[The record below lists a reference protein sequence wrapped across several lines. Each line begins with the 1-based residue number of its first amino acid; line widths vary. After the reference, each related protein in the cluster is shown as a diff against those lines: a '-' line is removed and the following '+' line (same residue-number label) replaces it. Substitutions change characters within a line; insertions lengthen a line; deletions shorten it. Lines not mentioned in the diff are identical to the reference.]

1 MFWISNIWC
10 FSLGFREALGVEFG
24 NFPSILTFW
33 TFQSAFPCKFSGLY
47 PVLGC
52 HLWKIHVR
60 IRKIGKFRPQNLPWF
75 INFFHLN
82 WISWLQSVFHIS
94 QEHFV
99 IDFHFPLNQKRENSS
114 ITHFENFHRPRDFLV
129 SLHMTCAYKKHVCA
143 VFIWNVLKKFP
154 LIWKWFFSFFFSW
167 EYIKKL
173 SNLLLIFFS
182 LKNQGF
188 FSVF

>member
-1 MFWISNIWC
+1 MFWICIIWC
-10 FSLGFREALGVEFG
+10 FSWGFREALGVEFG

-129 SLHMTCAYKKHVCA
+129 SLHMTCAYKKL
-143 VFIWNVLKKFP
+143 VLCCVYLKCTQEVPFDLKMIFF
-154 LIWKWFFSFFFSW
+154 LLFLRVHQKAFKSTFELFLRQRIKDFFSF
-167 EYIKKL
+167 
-173 SNLLLIFFS
+173 
-182 LKNQGF
+182 
-188 FSVF
+188 